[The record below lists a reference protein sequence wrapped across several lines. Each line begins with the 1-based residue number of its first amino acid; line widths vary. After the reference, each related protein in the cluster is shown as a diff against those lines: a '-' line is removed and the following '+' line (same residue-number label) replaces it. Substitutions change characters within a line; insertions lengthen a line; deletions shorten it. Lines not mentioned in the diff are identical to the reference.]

1 MLGPNTFSMR
11 SAMSAVRE
19 AFSFSKF
26 DSVGRATSRAF
37 AASVTVRPKGSST
50 SSRMISPGW
59 QGFFM
64 LITRSSMIV
73 DQVDVGG
80 VAVHEA
86 EDQAPVSRDTDAPE
100 APQITGER
108 MQPPAR
114 KRLHFLERRG

>member
-26 DSVGRATSRAF
+26 DNVGRATPRAF
-37 AASVTVRPKGSST
+37 AASVTVRPSGSST

-64 LITRSSMIV
+64 LMARSSVIV
-73 DQVDVGG
+73 HQVEV
-80 VAVHEA
+80 VCIAVDEA
-86 EDQAPVSRDTDAPE
+86 EDQAPIGGDTDAPE
-100 APQITGER
+100 ALQ
-108 MQPPAR
+108 
-114 KRLHFLERRG
+114 

>member
-64 LITRSSMIV
+64 LIARSSMIV
-73 DQVDVGG
+73 HQVEIGD

-86 EDQAPVSRDTDAPE
+86 EDQAPVSGDADDPE
-100 APQITGER
+100 ALQITGEW
-108 MQPPAR
+108 MQPPTR
-114 KRLHFLERRG
+114 Q